1 MAGYF
6 SFQKL
11 ITPRFV
17 KFIYVVG
24 TIALTAGGIGLATW
38 AGLGLRSA
46 TLPTRMGVNYIA
58 IGAGLAIVG
67 NLVWRVLC
75 EIWIVLF
82 NIHNLLGSIERETRQ
97 VPAESELRELHSE
110 EHRVVRQDVT
120 QPVTPSERD
129 RVAQHPASVLGLT

>member
-1 MAGYF
+1 MPGYF

-24 TIALTAGGIGLATW
+24 LLAMTAGGIALAIW
-38 AGLGLRSA
+38 AGWGLRSA
-46 TLPTRMGVNYIA
+46 TLPTRVGVYYIA
-58 IGAGLAIVG
+58 IGASVAIVG

-82 NIHNLLGSIERETRQ
+82 KIHNLLGSIERETRHEP
-97 VPAESELRELHSE
+97 VDHGLLSE
-110 EHRVVRQDVT
+110 EHPVESRQDFT
-120 QPVTPSERD
+120 ERE
-129 RVAQHPASVLGLT
+129 REASLTGHPASVLGLS

>member
-1 MAGYF
+1 MPGYF

-11 ITPRFV
+11 ITPRLV

-24 TIALTAGGIGLATW
+24 LMVLTAGGIGWAIW

-46 TLPTRMGVNYIA
+46 TLPTRMGVYYIA
-58 IGAGLAIVG
+58 IGAGVAIVG

-82 NIHNLLGSIERETRQ
+82 NIHNLLGSIERETSH
-97 VPAESELRELHSE
+97 VP
-110 EHRVVRQDVT
+110 V
-120 QPVTPSERD
+120 
-129 RVAQHPASVLGLT
+129 

>member
-1 MAGYF
+1 MSGYF

-24 TIALTAGGIGLATW
+24 LMAVTAGGIGLAIG

-46 TLPTRMGVNYIA
+46 TLPTRMGVYYIA
-58 IGAGLAIVG
+58 IGAGVVILG

-82 NIHNLLGSIERETRQ
+82 NIHNMLGSIESETRYVHVQ
-97 VPAESELRELHSE
+97 PELPIEERPVEL
-110 EHRVVRQDVT
+110 RQDVIEHERESR
-120 QPVTPSERD
+120 VTG
-129 RVAQHPASVLGLT
+129 HPASVLGLT

>member
-1 MAGYF
+1 MSGYF

-24 TIALTAGGIGLATW
+24 LMAVTAGGIGLAIG

-46 TLPTRMGVNYIA
+46 TLPTRMGVYYIA
-58 IGAGLAIVG
+58 LGVGVVIVG

-82 NIHNLLGSIERETRQ
+82 NIHNMLGSIESETRYVHVQ
-97 VPAESELRELHSE
+97 RELPSE
-110 EHRVVRQDVT
+110 ERPVEVRQEVIERERESRVT
-120 QPVTPSERD
+120 G
-129 RVAQHPASVLGLT
+129 HPASVLGLT

>member
-1 MAGYF
+1 MPGYF

-17 KFIYVVG
+17 KFIYVLG
-24 TIALTAGGIGLATW
+24 LIAITAGGIGLATW

-46 TLPTRMGVNYIA
+46 TLPNRMGVYYIA
-58 IGAGLAIVG
+58 IGAGLVIVG

-82 NIHNLLGSIERETRQ
+82 NIHNLLGSIERETRPVLVQPDFQSEEDQ
-97 VPAESELRELHSE
+97 VELRH
-110 EHRVVRQDVT
+110 DVT
-120 QPVTPSERD
+120 QPATRSEGEAHVTGR
-129 RVAQHPASVLGLT
+129 PASVLGLS

>member
-1 MAGYF
+1 MPGYF

-24 TIALTAGGIGLATW
+24 LLAMTAGGIGLAIW

-46 TLPTRMGVNYIA
+46 TLPTRMGVYYIA
-58 IGAGLAIVG
+58 IGASVAIVG
-67 NLVWRVLC
+67 NLIWRVLC

-82 NIHNLLGSIERETRQ
+82 NIHNLLGAIERETRQ
-97 VPAESELRELHSE
+97 QPVERGFPGEEHPVELR
-110 EHRVVRQDVT
+110 QDFI
-120 QPVTPSERD
+120 EREQEAQ
-129 RVAQHPASVLGLT
+129 VAGHPASVLGLS

>member
-1 MAGYF
+1 MPGYF

-17 KFIYVVG
+17 KVIYVVG
-24 TIALTAGGIGLATW
+24 LLAMTASGIGLAIW

-46 TLPTRMGVNYIA
+46 TLPTRVGVYYIA
-58 IGAGLAIVG
+58 IGASVAIVG

-82 NIHNLLGSIERETRQ
+82 NIHNLLGSIERETRH
-97 VPAESELRELHSE
+97 ELVDRGLPSE
-110 EHRVVRQDVT
+110 EHPVESRQGFI
-120 QPVTPSERD
+120 EREQE
-129 RVAQHPASVLGLT
+129 ASGTGHPASVLGLT

>member
-1 MAGYF
+1 MPGYF

-24 TIALTAGGIGLATW
+24 LLAVTIIGIGLAVW

-46 TLPTRMGVNYIA
+46 TLPSRMGVYYIA
-58 IGAGLAIVG
+58 IGAAIATVG

-82 NIHNLLGSIERETRQ
+82 SMHNLLGSIE
-97 VPAESELRELHSE
+97 AEVNHVSVQRELRSDERRIEL
-110 EHRVVRQDVT
+110 R
-120 QPVTPSERD
+120 QPVTEPEKEV
-129 RVAQHPASVLGLT
+129 RVTGRPAGV

>member
-1 MAGYF
+1 MSGYF

-24 TIALTAGGIGLATW
+24 LMAVTAGGIGLAIG

-46 TLPTRMGVNYIA
+46 TLPTRMGVYYIA
-58 IGAGLAIVG
+58 IGAGVVILG

-82 NIHNLLGSIERETRQ
+82 NIHSLLGSIESETRHVHVQ
-97 VPAESELRELHSE
+97 RELPGE
-110 EHRVVRQDVT
+110 EHPVELRQDVIERE
-120 QPVTPSERD
+120 QEAARVTGHG
-129 RVAQHPASVLGLT
+129 QPASVLGLS

>member
-1 MAGYF
+1 MPGYF

-17 KFIYVVG
+17 KFIYAVG
-24 TIALTAGGIGLATW
+24 LLVMTAGGIALAVW

-46 TLPTRMGVNYIA
+46 TLPTRMGVYYIA
-58 IGAGLAIVG
+58 IGAGIAIVG

-82 NIHNLLGSIERETRQ
+82 NIHNLLGVIATESSHVPVERAL
-97 VPAESELRELHSE
+97 VSE
-110 EHRVVRQDVT
+110 EHPVELRQAVN
-120 QPVTPSERD
+120 EREHE
-129 RVAQHPASVLGLT
+129 VPIHGHQGSVLGLT

>member
-1 MAGYF
+1 MPGYF
-6 SFQKL
+6 SFQNL

-24 TIALTAGGIGLATW
+24 LMALTAAGIGWAIW

-46 TLPTRMGVNYIA
+46 TLSTRMGAYYIA
-58 IGAGLAIVG
+58 IGAGLAILG

-82 NIHNLLGSIERETRQ
+82 NIHNLLGSIERETRNVQ
-97 VPAESELRELHSE
+97 VQRELPSE
-110 EHRVVRQDVT
+110 EHRVESSQDFTEPEEEVLVT
-120 QPVTPSERD
+120 S
-129 RVAQHPASVLGLT
+129 HPASVLGLT

>member
-1 MAGYF
+1 MPGYF

-24 TIALTAGGIGLATW
+24 LLALIAGGIGLAIW
-38 AGLGLRSA
+38 AGLGLRSR
-46 TLPTRMGVNYIA
+46 TLPTRMGVYYIA
-58 IGAGLAIVG
+58 IGAGVAIVG

-82 NIHNLLGSIERETRQ
+82 NIHNLLGSLAREAIHEPVERVSR
-97 VPAESELRELHSE
+97 SE
-110 EHRVVRQDVT
+110 EHPVELRQAAIE
-120 QPVTPSERD
+120 SEQEA
-129 RVAQHPASVLGLT
+129 RVAGHPASVLGLS

>member
-24 TIALTAGGIGLATW
+24 SIALTAGGIGLAIW

-46 TLPTRMGVNYIA
+46 TLPTRMGVYYIA
-58 IGAGLAIVG
+58 LGAGLAIVG

-82 NIHNLLGSIERETRQ
+82 NIHNLLGSIERETRY
-97 VPAESELRELHSE
+97 VPVERELPGE
-110 EHRVVRQDVT
+110 EHRVELEQA
-120 QPVTPSERD
+120 QPVTQYTGD
-129 RVAQHPASVLGLT
+129 RVTQHPSSVLGLT

>member
-1 MAGYF
+1 MPGYF

-17 KFIYVVG
+17 RFIYVIGLLAMTV
-24 TIALTAGGIGLATW
+24 GGIGLAVW

-46 TLPTRMGVNYIA
+46 TIPTRMGVYYIA
-58 IGAGLAIVG
+58 IGAAMAIVG

-82 NIHNLLGSIERETRQ
+82 NMHNLLGSIEKETRDVTVQ
-97 VPAESELRELHSE
+97 HELSGEERRVELRHDLIEPE
-110 EHRVVRQDVT
+110 QEARVSGHGT
-120 QPVTPSERD
+120 
-129 RVAQHPASVLGLT
+129 SVLGLSH

>member
-1 MAGYF
+1 MPGYF

-17 KFIYVVG
+17 KFIYAVG
-24 TIALTAGGIGLATW
+24 LLAITAGGIGLAVW

-46 TLPTRMGVNYIA
+46 TLPTRMGAYYIA
-58 IGAGLAIVG
+58 IGAGVAIVG

-82 NIHNLLGSIERETRQ
+82 NIHNLLGSIESETREVAIQ
-97 VPAESELRELHSE
+97 PALRTEDYAIESRQEVAEPERE
-110 EHRVVRQDVT
+110 VAVT
-120 QPVTPSERD
+120 T
-129 RVAQHPASVLGLT
+129 HPASVLGLT

>member
-1 MAGYF
+1 MPGYF

-24 TIALTAGGIGLATW
+24 LMAVTAGGIGLAIG

-46 TLPTRMGVNYIA
+46 TLSTRMGVYYIA
-58 IGAGLAIVG
+58 IGVGAVIIG

-75 EIWIVLF
+75 EIWIVRGEDQVAVPVRAAGGRQRMRSDLT
-82 NIHNLLGSIERETRQ
+82 GSILDNG
-97 VPAESELRELHSE
+97 ES
-110 EHRVVRQDVT
+110 
-120 QPVTPSERD
+120 
-129 RVAQHPASVLGLT
+129 

>member
-1 MAGYF
+1 MPGYF

-24 TIALTAGGIGLATW
+24 LMALTAGGIGLAVA
-38 AGLGLRSA
+38 AGWGLRSA
-46 TLPTRMGVNYIA
+46 TLPTRLGLYYIA
-58 IGAGLAIVG
+58 IGAGVVIVG

-82 NIHNLLGSIERETRQ
+82 NIHNLLGVIAEPRDVPVERALPREEHQVELRQPVVEREHEIL
-97 VPAESELRELHSE
+97 VPSHAG
-110 EHRVVRQDVT
+110 
-120 QPVTPSERD
+120 
-129 RVAQHPASVLGLT
+129 SVLGLT

>member
-1 MAGYF
+1 MPGYF

-17 KFIYVVG
+17 KFIYAVG
-24 TIALTAGGIGLATW
+24 LLAITAGGIGLAVW

-46 TLPTRMGVNYIA
+46 TLPTRMGAYYIA
-58 IGAGLAIVG
+58 IGAGMAIVG

-82 NIHNLLGSIERETRQ
+82 NIHNLLGSIESGTRHVTVEQ
-97 VPAESELRELHSE
+97 ELRTEDSPVELRQAVSE
-110 EHRVVRQDVT
+110 HQAEVVEAYH
-120 QPVTPSERD
+120 PV
-129 RVAQHPASVLGLT
+129 SVLGLT

>member
-1 MAGYF
+1 MSGYF

-24 TIALTAGGIGLATW
+24 LMAVTAGGIGLAIG

-46 TLPTRMGVNYIA
+46 TLPTRMGVYYIA
-58 IGAGLAIVG
+58 IGAGVVILG

-82 NIHNLLGSIERETRQ
+82 NIHNMLGSIESETRYVHFQ
-97 VPAESELRELHSE
+97 RELPSE
-110 EHRVVRQDVT
+110 EPPVELRQDVIERERESR
-120 QPVTPSERD
+120 VTG
-129 RVAQHPASVLGLT
+129 HPASVLGLT